1 MMIPPEGGTTNALAS
16 FIPEILSTLL
26 HSRFRYGIIRFRY
39 IGEAEMDANQ
49 AKSKAPKKPPG
60 RAASSAAAESV
71 GGVLSSRVRELRNKK
86 GWTLEDMSSACS
98 VSRSM
103 LSEIERGRANP
114 TLAVAFRIA
123 QAFGM
128 SLDELVELPSVTHRL
143 DVIRADDQGYYFRS
157 DRYCR
162 IRTLSPLHLEKAVE
176 FYEIVL
182 HSGAALKSE
191 PHFEGAKELLTVQ
204 QGAVRV
210 RSGDESV
217 ELSTGDSAHY
227 PADVPHAIEN
237 LGRDDTVLFLVVTY
251 LRD

>member
-1 MMIPPEGGTTNALAS
+1 MT
-16 FIPEILSTLL
+16 
-26 HSRFRYGIIRFRY
+26 
-39 IGEAEMDANQ
+39 
-49 AKSKAPKKPPG
+49 SKRRKLTPGHPAAP
-60 RAASSAAAESV
+60 SAAGETV
-71 GGVLSSRVRELRNKK
+71 GEVLCSRVRELRNKK
-86 GWTLEDMSSACS
+86 GWTLEEMSAACA

-114 TLAVAFRIA
+114 TLAVAYRIA

-128 SLDELVELPSVTHRL
+128 SLGELVELPSVTHRL
-143 DVIRADDQGYYFRS
+143 DVIRAGDQSYYFRA

-182 HSGAALKSE
+182 HGGGALKSE

-210 RSGDESV
+210 CSGEEAV
-217 ELSTGDSAHY
+217 GLATGDSAHY
-227 PADVPHAIEN
+227 PADVLHSIEN
-237 LGRDDTVLFLVVTY
+237 LGRDDAVLFLVVTY